1 MQNVLIGV
9 KNLLTLANENWSL
22 IVVVIGLGIVTY
34 EKIRDYAQKS
44 TDEKVDIAWDI
55 IREKMLGF
63 VSDAEKEWGSETG
76 EIKRSKVIDKIFEQY
91 PILEKAMSKEDVLVK
106 IDELIDEALVKMREI
121 LNKDNINDVIGQVT
135 K

>member
-1 MQNVLIGV
+1 MSNVLVGV
-9 KNLLTLANENWSL
+9 KNFLTLINENWTL

-34 EKIRDYAQKS
+34 KKVNEYLQKS
-44 TDEKVDIAWDI
+44 TDEKIDIAWDI

-63 VSDAEKEWGSETG
+63 VSDAENEWGSETG
-76 EIKRSKVIDKIFEQY
+76 EIKRSVVIDRVFNQYPVLEKVIKKQ
-91 PILEKAMSKEDVLVK
+91 DVIKK

-121 LNKDNINDVIGQVT
+121 ANEDNIEDAIEKVT